1 MTAREVT
8 FPLWADNPAERD
20 LLGFEDVARP
30 VAETVLRDRLDPVA
44 VGLIGPWGSGK
55 STILGL
61 LDRLLADDETI
72 AVISTRPWEFD
83 PTVDVKATLIGQ
95 VLTTVQPLIE
105 GEQGI
110 AGEVQS
116 LGKKLVSRINWTKAI
131 TLVPRRPSRSNSPT
145 SMQSRS

>member
-61 LDRLLADDETI
+61 LDRSLADDKTI

-83 PTVDVKATLIGQ
+83 PAMDVKATFIGQ
-95 VLTTVQPLIE
+95 VLTTVRPLIE

-110 AGEVQS
+110 ARGGPVARQEA
-116 LGKKLVSRINWTKAI
+116 RFAD
-131 TLVPRRPSRSNSPT
+131 
-145 SMQSRS
+145 